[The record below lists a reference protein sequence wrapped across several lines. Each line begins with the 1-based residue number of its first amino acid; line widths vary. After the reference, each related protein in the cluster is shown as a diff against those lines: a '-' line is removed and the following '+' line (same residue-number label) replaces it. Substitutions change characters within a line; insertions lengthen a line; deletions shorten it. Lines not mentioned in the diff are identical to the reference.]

1 MGSLICQIYFGQNN
15 QVAGEISCLSVVISP
30 GRNWNSARQ
39 WCQQHFTDMV
49 AIQNQQEISFLNQL
63 LPYNPSYYWIGIRKV
78 AGVWTWVGTNKS
90 LTTEAE
96 NWATGEPN
104 NELEDCVEIYIKRGN
119 DMAKWNDERCNK
131 RKGTLCYTAS
141 CSQDSCSVHAD
152 CVETI
157 GNYTCQCHPGFQ
169 EPHCEQAIV
178 CQTILDPE
186 QGSHHCFD
194 SYGPYSFN
202 SSCRFHCNL
211 GFRLVGAP
219 RLVCQANG
227 HWDHP
232 APLCQALN
240 YAPTGGSMDCSHPIA
255 PYSYNS
261 TCEINCDEGY
271 EFVGQNQIRC
281 DHTGQWT
288 GNWSHALPVCQA
300 RRCNLITAP
309 PHGSLSC
316 LDPNGPFRFG
326 SKCVSVCEEG
336 FLLNGTDT
344 ECTFQGTWSA
354 EDLPTC
360 QLVQCEAIPALSSPL
375 SMNCSHTLR
384 NFSFG
389 SRCLFTCEEGY
400 SLNGTKE
407 LFCSSSGLW
416 SDNLPTCTGKAG
428 AASGVA
434 VLILIGLGLL
444 IAKQFKRKK
453 GKTK

>member
-1 MGSLICQIYFGQNN
+1 VAFPWRSVQHALVVGTMGWTYHHSNNKMNWSQAREFCQNN
-15 QVAGEISCLSVVISP
+15 Y
-30 GRNWNSARQ
+30 
-39 WCQQHFTDMV
+39 TDMV
-49 AIQNQQEISFLNQL
+49 AIQSQEENDYLVSL
-63 LPYNPSYYWIGIRKV
+63 LPNRSSSPYYWIGITK
-78 AGVWTWVGTNKS
+78 AHKNDPWTWVGNNSTWIGDHS
-90 LTTEAE
+90 
-96 NWATGEPN
+96 WAQNEPN
-104 NELEDCVEIYIKRGN
+104 NNHSTEFCVEIYVNGGANRG
-119 DMAKWNDERCNK
+119 KWNDEKCANLK
-131 RKGTLCYTAS
+131 YPVCYKAS

-232 APLCQALN
+232 APLCQVKQCPALN

-288 GNWSHALPVCQA
+288 AGV
-300 RRCNLITAP
+300 
-309 PHGSLSC
+309 
-316 LDPNGPFRFG
+316 
-326 SKCVSVCEEG
+326 
-336 FLLNGTDT
+336 
-344 ECTFQGTWSA
+344 
-354 EDLPTC
+354 
-360 QLVQCEAIPALSSPL
+360 PA
-375 SMNCSHTLR
+375 
-384 NFSFG
+384 
-389 SRCLFTCEEGY
+389 
-400 SLNGTKE
+400 
-407 LFCSSSGLW
+407 
-416 SDNLPTCTGKAG
+416 CTGNMVI
-428 AASGVA
+428 S
-434 VLILIGLGLL
+434 
-444 IAKQFKRKK
+444 
-453 GKTK
+453 